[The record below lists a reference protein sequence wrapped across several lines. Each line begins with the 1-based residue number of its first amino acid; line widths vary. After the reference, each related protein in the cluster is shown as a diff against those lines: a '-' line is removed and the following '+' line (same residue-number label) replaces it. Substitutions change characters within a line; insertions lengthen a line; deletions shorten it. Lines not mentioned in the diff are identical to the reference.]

1 MTLILHFA
9 TKTNFAM
16 VDLIRA
22 TCLTHYAETARSVGL
37 DPARMLKSVGLPPCL
52 TDADI
57 RIPGGGVRRLLE
69 ASAAAAGIDDF
80 GLRLASVS
88 GFQTSGQ

>member
-1 MTLILHFA
+1 
-9 TKTNFAM
+9 M

-22 TCLTHYAETARSVGL
+22 ACLAHYAETARSVGL

-52 TDADI
+52 TDPDI